1 MISEKNP
8 YWCGFDVVDVVD
20 VVFDVVFDVDSSG
33 VPQKS

>member
-8 YWCGFDVVDVVD
+8 YWCGFDVVDVV
-20 VVFDVVFDVDSSG
+20 VDVDSSG

>member
-8 YWCGFDVVDVVD
+8 YWCGFDVVDVV
-20 VVFDVVFDVDSSG
+20 FDVVVDVDSSG